1 MCVFVFVSFSVKVS
15 VILFLRSFAFV
26 LGNLCVGVVVSA
38 CLFKC
43 FGNFVCQ
50 VFLFMCVFV
59 CVCVCV
65 CVVCVSLCVYMFV
78 CFCVFV
84 CARLC
89 VCVFVRLCV

>member
-59 CVCVCV
+59 CMCVCVCV
-65 CVVCVSLCVYMFV
+65 CVCCVCKSVCVHI
-78 CFCVFV
+78 
-84 CARLC
+84 
-89 VCVFVRLCV
+89 

>member
-38 CLFKC
+38 CVFKC

-59 CVCVCV
+59 CVCLCVCACVCFRKCVCV
-65 CVVCVSLCVYMFV
+65 CV
-78 CFCVFV
+78 
-84 CARLC
+84 C
-89 VCVFVRLCV
+89 VCVFCCA